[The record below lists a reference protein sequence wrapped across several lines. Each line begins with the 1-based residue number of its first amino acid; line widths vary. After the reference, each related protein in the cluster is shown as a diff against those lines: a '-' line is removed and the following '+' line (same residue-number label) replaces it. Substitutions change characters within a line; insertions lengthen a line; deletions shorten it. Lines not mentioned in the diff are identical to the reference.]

1 MITQCNKDEL
11 NIGRILMQCS
21 LNESWFYTCKVPR
34 RGDTNDLPEEGP
46 SILTTTTT
54 TTSTSSSNSRTNT
67 STNTTTIDTQV

>member
-1 MITQCNKDEL
+1 MSRLCRVE
-11 NIGRILMQCS
+11 
-21 LNESWFYTCKVPR
+21 R

-67 STNTTTIDTQV
+67 STNTITIDTQV